1 MKELPYA
8 EFSALYCD
16 TQVQTPGGLANV
28 LHRQLQLL
36 NPEGW
41 FIARCVMLDSS
52 RLGTRVILP
61 FGGKATHSVVPDGTF
76 SPRGLASDISEAEA
90 WTSTASLLQWRA
102 LNKAQLL

>member
-8 EFSALYCD
+8 EFAALYCES
-16 TQVQTPGGLANV
+16 QVQTPPELAKV
-28 LHRQLQLL
+28 LHRQKQLL
-36 NPEGW
+36 NPDGW
-41 FIARCVMLDSS
+41 FIARCIMLDSS

-61 FGGKATHSVVPDGTF
+61 FGGNATHSVVPEGTF

-102 LNKAQLL
+102 QNKEQLL